1 MNEKLI
7 NDSNLHDLAITLRAL
22 SHPMRIQIMKLVDKN
37 KMMNVSQI
45 QHILKI
51 EQAAVSH
58 HLNLLKNVKVLKS
71 KRNGKNV
78 EYTMVEGVIERLE
91 KAIELLLKK

>member
-7 NDSNLHDLAITLRAL
+7 NDTNLHDLANVMRAI
-22 SHPMRIQIMKLVDKN
+22 SHPMRIQIMKLVEKN

-78 EYTMVEGVIERLE
+78 EYTLIEGVIERLE
-91 KAIELLLKK
+91 KAVELLLKK